1 MKHKTH
7 NPLLKP
13 FTLCTIFA
21 WFGIYKGF
29 PDWVITPLLTLFAC
43 WPVSSVKYCKC
54 YLFLDD
60 SPRSSSCQISFNT
73 PTMSSTHCFTPAVD
87 DFKTCIVHSLKSCP
101 VRYTQTLP
109 AGCHPPEKDMVTLA
123 PSRGVCGQT
132 NPSWNTALLAWLTSA
147 ALVGGMLA
155 RLLGFFI
162 TVLTF
167 SWRLWGCLLC
177 HKNDSQTSQG
187 LHGFLTDIFGWDCQC
202 SETSCQ
208 FGNPTLAQYCILLWR
223 GTCIGDPD
231 DLAWPSDVEPV
242 CARRLCRSFPV
253 P

>member
-1 MKHKTH
+1 MKKISTNSLSLQWKLDALLSLTEMEHKTH

-13 FTLCTIFA
+13 FTFCTIFA

-73 PTMSSTHCFTPAVD
+73 PTTSSTHCFTPAVD

-109 AGCHPPEKDMVTLA
+109 AGCHPPDD
-123 PSRGVCGQT
+123 
-132 NPSWNTALLAWLTSA
+132 NTGSFRYGRPF
-147 ALVGGMLA
+147 V
-155 RLLGFFI
+155 
-162 TVLTF
+162 
-167 SWRLWGCLLC
+167 S
-177 HKNDSQTSQG
+177 
-187 LHGFLTDIFGWDCQC
+187 IFAK
-202 SETSCQ
+202 SNSLSL
-208 FGNPTLAQYCILLWR
+208 NLIR
-223 GTCIGDPD
+223 
-231 DLAWPSDVEPV
+231 
-242 CARRLCRSFPV
+242 CR
-253 P
+253 